1 VSDPAPNFEG
11 HEGRECGE
19 HRTVGS
25 HRAWCHDCTEWCYPE
40 LPCRGCK
47 IPQLEAEL
55 QKRDKEHFDS
65 LVKAESECLEETE
78 QLSAKLTEANKL
90 LEQTIEVLEGFEKVA
105 TPDLPLPRIVITWWR
120 AKARPHLTKLKER

>member
-1 VSDPAPNFEG
+1 MSDPAPNFEG

-47 IPQLEAEL
+47 IPQLEA
-55 QKRDKEHFDS
+55 S
-65 LVKAESECLEETE
+65 
-78 QLSAKLTEANKL
+78 LTEANKL
-90 LEQTIEVLEGFEKVA
+90 LEQTIEVLEGLATAIDFYFVHEDGEGEKRARGLYESRQAAHALLDNLKALKKEA
-105 TPDLPLPRIVITWWR
+105 T
-120 AKARPHLTKLKER
+120 E